1 MKLILIRHGET
12 EEGKKGVILGILPGV
27 LTPKGIEHS
36 ENVGCALQK
45 LSEQPDLIFSSD
57 LQRAAD
63 TAQIISKKTK
73 VTMQFDKLL
82 RERKGGVVEGKEE
95 KEIDWELY
103 ERIGLP
109 YRKHSGGES
118 FSDVKKRAIAFLDK
132 IEKEKYSTVV
142 IVSHNVFLS
151 MLLSVVLKW
160 TYTKSLKFNFDDN
173 ITVVDTKKTGV
184 EKIPLL
190 CDK

>member
-12 EEGKKGVILGILPGV
+12 EEGKQGKILGHLHGE
-27 LTPKGIEHS
+27 LTAKGLEYA

-45 LSEQPDLIFSSD
+45 LSKQPDLIFSSD

-63 TAQIISKKTK
+63 TAQIISKKIK
-73 VTMQFDKLL
+73 ATMQFDKLL
-82 RERKGGVVEGKEE
+82 RERKGGVVEGKAE
-95 KEIDWELY
+95 KEINWESY
-103 ERIGLP
+103 EKIALP
-109 YRKHSGGES
+109 YRKHVGGES
-118 FSDVKKRAIAFLDK
+118 FRDVKKRAIAFLDK

-151 MLLSVVLKW
+151 MILAVVLKW
-160 TYTKSLKFNFDDN
+160 TYAKTLKFDFDDR
-173 ITVVDTKKTGV
+173 ITVIDTKKTGV